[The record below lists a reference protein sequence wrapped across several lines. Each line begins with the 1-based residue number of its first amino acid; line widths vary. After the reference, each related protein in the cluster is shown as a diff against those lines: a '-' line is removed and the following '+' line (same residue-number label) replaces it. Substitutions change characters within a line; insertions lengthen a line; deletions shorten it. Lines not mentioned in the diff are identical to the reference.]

1 MNINVNK
8 HIILFIVD
16 CGCCLYMWSNGKGGW
31 ERGNAIFHSQQ
42 FSSSHS
48 WQSMAADFLDLDEDN
63 NGRDMSHLLLV
74 IFLLLYYTVLPTQNE
89 AVKTT

>member
-1 MNINVNK
+1 MGRE
-8 HIILFIVD
+8 D
-16 CGCCLYMWSNGKGGW
+16 GR
-31 ERGNAIFHSQQ
+31 EGNAIFHSQQ

-74 IFLLLYYTVLPTQNE
+74 IFLLLQFRYTLYSFTHKGRGCKDDLKLLKYDNPKV
-89 AVKTT
+89 